1 MSDVAARGDQ
11 RDFHLLWFGEGVSL
25 LGGMTTTTVLP
36 LIAATQF
43 NASPEW
49 MGLLAA
55 ATWLPWLMFGLPIGA
70 WVDRSD
76 PRRIMIGAD
85 LIGALA
91 IVMVPILWALDHLG
105 LPHLIAAE
113 LGAGLSAVLLRTA
126 LAAVIPRLVDPA
138 RLERANSRLLGTESA
153 MQVAGPG
160 IGGVLMQ
167 ALSGSFVLLLDVLGY
182 LVSAICLARIRRDT
196 RPEPQL
202 TREPMRTEIRQ
213 GIRTVVGDRFLRY
226 HLITNGLSNFGLTG
240 YTALVV
246 LFMVHDLRLDPAQV
260 GSLMA
265 IGSSG
270 GLIGAAVAGSLGR
283 RWGTARASIA
293 FGLLTVPAALAIPLA
308 SPGWGVLLLA
318 GGSFGISAG
327 AVAGNVL
334 RAAFRQR
341 WVPQH
346 LLGRVSGTATLVTI
360 GTMPVAGV
368 LAGWL
373 GGVIGVVPTMALMVG
388 VHALTELSLVTPLC
402 PFARLRD
409 FPSGPMPL
417 PSA

>member
-1 MSDVAARGDQ
+1 MSDVADRGEQ
-11 RDFHLLWFGEGVSL
+11 RDFTLLWFGEGVSL
-25 LGGMTTTTVLP
+25 LGGMTTTAVLP

-55 ATWLPWLMFGLPIGA
+55 ATWLPWLLFGLPIGA

-85 LIGALA
+85 VIGALA

-126 LAAVIPRLVDPA
+126 LAAIIPRLVGPA
-138 RLERANSRLLGTESA
+138 GLERANSRLLGTESA

-167 ALSGSFVLLLDVLGY
+167 ALSGSFVLLLDVVGY
-182 LVSAICLARIRRDT
+182 LVSAVCLARIRRDT
-196 RPEPQL
+196 RPDPNL
-202 TREPMRTEIRQ
+202 TRQKMRTEIRH
-213 GIRTVVGDRFLRY
+213 GIRTVFGDRFLRY
-226 HLITNGLSNFGLTG
+226 HLITNGLSNLGLTG

-246 LFMVHDLRLDPAQV
+246 LFMVRDLRLDPAQV
-260 GSLMA
+260 GLLMA
-265 IGSSG
+265 IGSAG
-270 GLIGAAVAGSLGR
+270 GLVGAAVAVALGR

-293 FGLLTVPAALAIPLA
+293 FGLLTVPAALVIPLA

-318 GGSFGISAG
+318 GGSLGVSAG

-388 VHALTELSLVTPLC
+388 VHALTELTLVTPLC

-409 FPSGPMPL
+409 FPIGPMPL
-417 PSA
+417 PSE